1 MLFEPGFE
9 WWKGDFRQKIEKKL
23 LHAKGTMWAQ
33 EQRCQR
39 ENVEK
44 SNMASWKKVASTID
58 ESRELQTRIVA
69 KLPGTSDFIL

>member
-1 MLFEPGFE
+1 
-9 WWKGDFRQKIEKKL
+9 
-23 LHAKGTMWAQ
+23 MWTQ

-44 SNMASWKKVASTID
+44 SNMASWKKAASTID

-69 KLPGTSDFIL
+69 KLRGTSDFIL